1 MSITAVNGLR
11 SSGRRGTRALAG
23 LAMVSAAFAVSGCS
37 GSGAKPSN
45 SNGASVSGASSI
57 AVSPTAATVET
68 GGSTDQN
75 PSTRSAALA
84 TSSVPAGT
92 VPAGTAPAGTA
103 PASTVPATT
112 AAPASTVQP
121 STVPTA
127 KTGGASTTVHAP
139 TSRGTPGPSIGSAPP
154 RTTIAPIPVSRTA
167 SFGGNVSAH
176 ISRVQAI
183 TAKAQGPGEIT
194 GPAVALTIVLRNG
207 TRKPIGLDSTNVTL
221 TYAAARTPGIQMLG
235 PPSAPFHGAVAPG
248 KDADAV
254 YVFTVP
260 KADRARVDIQLSYS
274 PDAPVVQ
281 FSGAA
286 V

>member
-1 MSITAVNGLR
+1 MSITAVNGVR

-23 LAMVSAAFAVSGCS
+23 LATVSAVFAVSGCS
-37 GSGAKPSN
+37 GSGAKSGN
-45 SNGASVSGASSI
+45 SNGANVSGASSI
-57 AVSPTAATVET
+57 AVSPTAATIDI
-68 GGSTDQN
+68 GGNTDQN
-75 PSTRSAALA
+75 PSARSTAPE

-92 VPAGTAPAGTA
+92 VPAGTAPAGT
-103 PASTVPATT
+103 VPAGTL
-112 AAPASTVQP
+112 PAGTVRP
-121 STVPTA
+121 STPATA
-127 KTGGASTTVHAP
+127 ETGGASTSAHAP

-167 SFGGNVSAH
+167 NFGGNVSAH

-221 TYAAARTPGIQMLG
+221 SYAAARTPGIQMLG

-248 KDADAV
+248 KNADAV